1 MALGQKAGLL
11 QRQFDDLDLYQD
23 SPAYSDLE
31 KDVLRFAESW
41 TRLTPVDPIMLERLA
56 QSLSPTDLVTLAAT
70 VAQANLTSR
79 FNVVFDVPLP

>member
-1 MALGQKAGLL
+1 M

-31 KDVLRFAESW
+31 KDVLRFAETW